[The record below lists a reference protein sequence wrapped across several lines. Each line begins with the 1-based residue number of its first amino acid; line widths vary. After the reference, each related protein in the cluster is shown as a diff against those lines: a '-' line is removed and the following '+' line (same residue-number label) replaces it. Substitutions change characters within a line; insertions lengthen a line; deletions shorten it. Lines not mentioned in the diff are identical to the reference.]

1 MIKTTHS
8 VPLINEELM
17 RAVQEHVDSA
27 FIPSASIDEEHI
39 DWAYAERNAHNE
51 LDKRFGHQA
60 VKDCLAWLRS

>member
-1 MIKTTHS
+1 
-8 VPLINEELM
+8 M

-60 VKDCLAWLRS
+60 VKDCLAWFRS